1 MPSLQ
6 LAKNPD
12 YTQRRFSL
20 LGSSF
25 LRHRPFRTGETN
37 LGLRSVF
44 ETAIDLSFGHAQ
56 PVIVLHNFVIQ
67 LNSCT
72 SADRPGR
79 AQFDPLEGQ
88 VYYVPDE
95 PGSGRTTLNR
105 LINAGGTNQADAISN
120 LSGYSSGHGYWIS
133 LNQPLRFR
141 CGAMGRVL
149 EQ

>member
-88 VYYVPDE
+88 
-95 PGSGRTTLNR
+95 STTLRMNPAAEELHSTGSSTLAEQIRRMLSALER
-105 LINAGGTNQADAISN
+105 LLLRTWLLDFPESAPQVPVWCNGQ
-120 LSGYSSGHGYWIS
+120 SS
-133 LNQPLRFR
+133 
-141 CGAMGRVL
+141 
-149 EQ
+149 